1 MSTPKMQVE
10 GQELLDRAEELEAPK
25 PYLPSE
31 ADNPVPPCELAMATK
46 AAQTLARNADTMRL
60 FLTTGTKR
68 LQTLAESLRVAA
80 RAYEEVDLEAAAA
93 MNSRGRFVS
102 SAALGRPD
110 DGADELALPEAQHAD
125 PTDDAD
131 FTDLKAAAWH
141 IEQPDQG
148 AAFLAF
154 ADAWKIYQEQLLSN
168 RIRFRPF
175 NLWDRDAKEAV
186 EANFDAFQR
195 WLFDMAQSCG
205 KLAEQARTFVA
216 AHKKAVPRRFD
227 IATETRDKPWT
238 GEHPT
243 YYEVKEVERV
253 YKENFNYPDVREAVY
268 KVYLRLQQ
276 CSEEVLAA
284 YARNARTPL
293 ADLSPSTPPKAHEI
307 KPPPDPGPD
316 RPIIDVRDPENAPN
330 VTGTD
335 DIPDLPLDVPA
346 EASPLDDSLPDPTG
360 MPIVPPIG
368 TPATPDGGVL
378 GDPALAGATGLSTG
392 AGVGAGVKPASFGG
406 GGIGGAPSM
415 PLAPPMDPD
424 TAARAAA
431 AAREAASMGRAMP
444 GAGGA
449 GWAAAWGACR
459 WRPVRRAR
467 ARTAKVNTQKP
478 TRSRSTPRTGH
489 GPRPSSEI
497 AHAASLPPT
506 LRTFSNDSDRH
517 RNAPAGGPG
526 ARAAAAVQLGPGGP
540 DAPDGHRKLQGH
552 RPGRDR

>member
-10 GQELLDRAEELEAPK
+10 GQELLDRAEEVEAPI

-31 ADNPVPPCELAMATK
+31 SDNPVPPCELPMAKK

-60 FLTTGTKR
+60 FLAMGTTR
-68 LQTLAESLRVAA
+68 LQTLAESLRAAA

-93 MNSRGRFVS
+93 MSGRGRFVS
-102 SAALGRPD
+102 GAALGRPD
-110 DGADELALPEAQHAD
+110 DGADELPLAGAQRAD

-131 FTDLKAAAWH
+131 FTDLKTAAWQ
-141 IEQPDQG
+141 IQQPDQG
-148 AAFLAF
+148 AAFLRF
-154 ADAWKIYQEQLLSN
+154 ADAWETYQEQLLDN

-175 NLWDRDAKEAV
+175 NLWDGDAKEAAEV
-186 EANFDAFQR
+186 NFDAFQR
-195 WLFDMAQSCG
+195 WFFAMAQLCG
-205 KLAEQARTFVA
+205 TLAEQARTFVA

-243 YYEVKEVERV
+243 YYEVTEVERV
-253 YKENFNYPDVREAVY
+253 YNENFNDPEIREAVY

-276 CSEEVLAA
+276 YSEEVLAG

-293 ADLSPSTPPKAHEI
+293 ADLSPSTPPKALEI

-316 RPIIDVRDPENAPN
+316 NPIIDVWDPENAPN

-335 DIPDLPLDVPA
+335 DIPDIPLEIPA

-368 TPATPDGGVL
+368 TPAMPDAGAL

-406 GGIGGAPSM
+406 GGIGGVPSM

-424 TAARAAA
+424 AAARAAA
-431 AAREAASMGRAMP
+431 AAREAASMGRGLP

-449 GWAAAWGACR
+449 M
-459 WRPVRRAR
+459 
-467 ARTAKVNTQKP
+467 
-478 TRSRSTPRTGH
+478 
-489 GPRPSSEI
+489 
-497 AHAASLPPT
+497 
-506 LRTFSNDSDRH
+506 
-517 RNAPAGGPG
+517 GGGMGMPMAPG
-526 ARAAAAVQLGPGGP
+526 AAGQGQNSKGKHAKPDEESLYTEDRPWTEAVIGNRPRSKPSP
-540 DAPDGHRKLQGH
+540 DIKDLLK
-552 RPGRDR
+552 